1 MKEISTLEAFK
12 LLENQTLLVDVRE
25 KDELAN
31 VSYAVENQL
40 NIPMSEFEERF
51 SEIPNDKIVIVACKA
66 GVRSANA
73 IQFLIR
79 NGYSE
84 ELLIN
89 LEGGIMAWEYNGLQI
104 KNNL

>member
-1 MKEISTLEAFK
+1 MKQISSLEAFG

-25 KDELAN
+25 KDELAIA
-31 VSYAVENQL
+31 SYAVENQL
-40 NIPMSEFEERF
+40 NIPLSEFEKRF
-51 SEIPNDKIVIVACKA
+51 SEIPNSQTVIVACKA
-66 GVRSANA
+66 GVRSAKA

-89 LEGGIMAWEYNGLQI
+89 LEGGIMAWEYNGLEI

>member
-1 MKEISTLEAFK
+1 MKQISSLEAFG

-25 KDELAN
+25 KDELAIA
-31 VSYAVENQL
+31 SYAVENQL
-40 NIPMSEFEERF
+40 NIPLSEFEKRF
-51 SEIPNDKIVIVACKA
+51 SEIPNNQTVIVACKA
-66 GVRSANA
+66 GVRSAKA

-89 LEGGIMAWEYNGLQI
+89 LEGGIMAWEYNGLEI